1 MASGPSTHHM
11 FAYYSM
17 PKIPLPVI
25 LSNVPIILFSLSNI
39 LINFKD
45 EHMNRIQVQHSLP
58 FFFTHYQ
65 NSTTDQLSC
74 FFFILSYKI

>member
-1 MASGPSTHHM
+1 M

-39 LINFKD
+39 LMNFKD
-45 EHMNRIQVQHSLP
+45 EHMNRIQVRHSLP
-58 FFFTHYQ
+58 FFLH
-65 NSTTDQLSC
+65 TTKIVLPINFHV
-74 FFFILSYKI
+74 FFFKQNMN